1 MQDACPAPTSLPSG
15 YYPIKHTSPIDHAL
29 QKRFETVIGSL
40 LYLMLGTH
48 PDIAFAVDQLA
59 RHTANPSPDHL
70 SKVLYI
76 CQYLVGT
83 QDYALIYK
91 GESRLGVYAC
101 TNSDWASNPEDR

>member
-48 PDIAFAVDQLA
+48 
-59 RHTANPSPDHL
+59 
-70 SKVLYI
+70 
-76 CQYLVGT
+76 
-83 QDYALIYK
+83 
-91 GESRLGVYAC
+91 
-101 TNSDWASNPEDR
+101 